1 MGILLVLGV
10 LVLAF
15 LCGRLQVTVNH
26 LRKEQKELAEE
37 VKRFGYELESVRE

>member
-15 LCGRLQVTVNH
+15 LCGRLQVTVTH
-26 LRKEQKELAEE
+26 LRKEVTDLSEKVATINENSDVEE
-37 VKRFGYELESVRE
+37 